1 MEENMQLH
9 SNLELCNTVSYYAL
23 KNMWGLLILLKMT
36 GFIYL
41 RKSTVHPGSIC

>member
-1 MEENMQLH
+1 MGENMELH
-9 SNLELCNTVSYYAL
+9 SNLELYNTVSYYAL

>member
-1 MEENMQLH
+1 MDLQ
-9 SNLELCNTVSYYAL
+9 SNLEHYNAIFYYTV